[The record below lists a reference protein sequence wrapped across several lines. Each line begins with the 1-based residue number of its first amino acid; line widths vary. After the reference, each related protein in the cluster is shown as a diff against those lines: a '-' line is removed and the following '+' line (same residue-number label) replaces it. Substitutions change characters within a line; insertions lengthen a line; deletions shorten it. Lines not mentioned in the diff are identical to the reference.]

1 MRKHNLLTQVKQAD
15 PLCKAPLVEISGDCR
30 VVVEN
35 HFGVLAYATEEIC
48 IKVKYGNVLIQGDG
62 LCLCELSRDQ
72 LVITGSIYSVRLGR
86 R

>member
-1 MRKHNLLTQVKQAD
+1 MRKSNLITQVKQTD
-15 PLCKAPLVEISGDCR
+15 PLCKAPLVELTGDSR

-35 HFGVLAYATEEIC
+35 HLGVLAYATEEIS
-48 IKVKYGNVLIQGDG
+48 IRVKYGNILVQGDE

-72 LVITGSIYSVRLGR
+72 LVITGTIYSVRLFR